1 MKTTLFSQMKPFVKS
16 GLLAFAGIAAASM
29 MIGCG
34 GGSQTRTPDQW
45 QQEVGKEID
54 GKTADVRACYRQA
67 NATAAASVPV
77 TITATP
83 SDDATATLTV
93 SKAVTLADPTGASS
107 GALGDCVVKALSG
120 LPLPAGD
127 TNVGDGAW
135 KVTFDPSQIDPT
147 APVPAAAPAA
157 AAPPP
162 AMAPMPKS

>member
-1 MKTTLFSQMKPFVKS
+1 MKNTFFSQMKLGV
-16 GLLAFAGIAAASM
+16 LAFSGIAAASM

-54 GKTADVRACYRQA
+54 GKTADVRACYRNA
-67 NATAAASVPV
+67 NMTAGTSVPL

-83 SDDATATLTV
+83 SDDATATLSV
-93 SKAVTLADPTGASS
+93 AKAATAADPTGASS

-127 TNVGDGAW
+127 TNIGDGAW

-147 APVPAAAPAA
+147 APVPAAPAAAPAA
-157 AAPPP
+157 APM
-162 AMAPMPKS
+162 MAPAPKS

>member
-1 MKTTLFSQMKPFVKS
+1 MKTILNSMKLGV
-16 GLLAFAGIAAASM
+16 LAFAGIAAVST

-54 GKTADVRACYRQA
+54 GKTADVRACYRNA
-67 NATAAASVPV
+67 NQTGAASVPV

-83 SDDATATLTV
+83 SDDATATL
-93 SKAVTLADPTGASS
+93 AVAKTPSVADPTGAAS

-127 TNVGDGAW
+127 TNIGDGSW
-135 KVTFDPSQIDPT
+135 KVTFDPTQIDPT
-147 APVPAAAPAA
+147 APVPAAPAA
-157 AAPPP
+157 APAPM
-162 AMAPMPKS
+162 MAPAPKS